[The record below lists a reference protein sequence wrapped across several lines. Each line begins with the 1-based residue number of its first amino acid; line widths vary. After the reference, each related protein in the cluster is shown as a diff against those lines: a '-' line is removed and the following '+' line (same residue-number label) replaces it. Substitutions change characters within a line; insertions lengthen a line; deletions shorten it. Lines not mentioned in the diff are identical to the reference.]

1 VIARAS
7 VPDLVFAEL
16 REAILS
22 GRYAPGERLPPQRTL
37 AAELGVNMASV
48 REALKRLEQLRLV
61 AVRQGDATRVL
72 DWRAS
77 GGLEALAALK
87 TPDAEMIAALFEARR
102 LLLVEAARL
111 AATRRTDEQAL
122 AIDVLAT
129 RLAEA
134 PDEQA
139 ALLVDWAF
147 MAAVIEASGNLV
159 FGLIMNSVRAIYL
172 PSADAFVRM
181 LGERDLYRRAAE
193 AIAARNADA
202 AAEAIEQLAAEQERR
217 MVRL

>member
-1 VIARAS
+1 
-7 VPDLVFAEL
+7 
-16 REAILS
+16 
-22 GRYAPGERLPPQRTL
+22 
-37 AAELGVNMASV
+37 
-48 REALKRLEQLRLV
+48 
-61 AVRQGDATRVL
+61 VL